1 MRRRPQ
7 RGSSNTASSEASR
20 SIIGRARRTR
30 ELERAV
36 QLSLRRSAR
45 LLEGI
50 AAERSGP
57 QGIINTFG
65 QTVASTQAF
74 QDPASSLGQFQYQAR
89 TSGEEQEDNQVPAL
103 SGLNGENRRRF
114 KMHVIIEPPQQ
125 VRPGRILNPPIVVRL
140 DKTEAEDESVTDPSL
155 LFAFISIT
163 SEDGSTSLAPPR
175 DDLIAGNL
183 SDSVHTLDSDSESDE
198 EEVGFLS
205 FPNLRIQ
212 DPGNY
217 RLRVSLMKME
227 VTDSSASTG
236 AMNLQSTLSRVI
248 HVNSEAEDLS
258 PGEEEAALLENLQQ
272 RGLRTQPT

>member
-1 MRRRPQ
+1 
-7 RGSSNTASSEASR
+7 
-20 SIIGRARRTR
+20 
-30 ELERAV
+30 
-36 QLSLRRSAR
+36 
-45 LLEGI
+45 
-50 AAERSGP
+50 
-57 QGIINTFG
+57 
-65 QTVASTQAF
+65 
-74 QDPASSLGQFQYQAR
+74 
-89 TSGEEQEDNQVPAL
+89 
-103 SGLNGENRRRF
+103 
-114 KMHVIIEPPQQ
+114 MHVIIEPPQQ

-258 PGEEEAALLENLQQ
+258 PGKCSWQFLFLFLMQLNFRRGRGCSPGESSAARFEDSADLSLSTSLNKHFSNSVNRVSALTV
-272 RGLRTQPT
+272 GS